1 MTKTK
6 QKRKRN
12 ITVIKK
18 VPQKE
23 SKKTGLIIL
32 GLVILGGLLFF
43 ALSSQKGGT
52 TVSSPAKETERQE
65 FQEAG
70 AARAANPCDDPDVA
84 RNEIQSLA
92 EAISVA
98 ENELQGL
105 EVDLEFAQEDGSF
118 VVDIEGAV
126 EKQRAYITEL
136 TQAMSTL
143 QDAVKD
149 C

>member
-6 QKRKRN
+6 QKKKRN
-12 ITVIKK
+12 SIVIKK
-18 VPQKE
+18 VPQKK
-23 SKKTGLIIL
+23 SKKTGLIL
-32 GLVILGGLLFF
+32 LALVILGGLLFF
-43 ALSSQKGGT
+43 ALSSQKGET
-52 TVSSPAKETERQE
+52 PVSTQRE
-65 FQEAG
+65 EAG
-70 AARAANPCDDPDVA
+70 RQDVQETGTPQAANPCDNPDAA

-118 VVDIEGAV
+118 VADIEESV
-126 EKQRAYITEL
+126 EKQKAYITAL
-136 TQAMSTL
+136 TQAMSEL
-143 QDAVKD
+143 QETIRD